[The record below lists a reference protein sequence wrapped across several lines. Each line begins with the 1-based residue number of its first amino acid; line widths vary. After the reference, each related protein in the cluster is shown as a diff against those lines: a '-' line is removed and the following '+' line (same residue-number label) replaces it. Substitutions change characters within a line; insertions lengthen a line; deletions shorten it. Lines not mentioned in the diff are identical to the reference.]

1 VKVIRVTKDDL
12 GVINFIVENLIDIA
26 DGKPSASHLATLLT
40 DDRTYLFA
48 VSIDNNIIGY
58 ALAYRFPSLYSPGFL
73 AYLYDIEVLETHRRK
88 GAGRLLITNL
98 LECLRANNVS
108 ELWLGTAT
116 YNLEG
121 QALFTA
127 AGGIK
132 SSEMFHDFTWELTSK
147 KYPQP

>member
-1 VKVIRVTKDDL
+1 MKVIRVTKDDIS
-12 GVINFIVENLIDIA
+12 VINFIVENLIDIA
-26 DGKPSASHLATLLT
+26 EGKPSASHLTTFLT

-58 ALAYRFPSLYSPGFL
+58 ALAYLFPSLYDTIFL
-73 AYLYDIEVLETHRRK
+73 AYLYDIEVLATHRRK
-88 GAGRLLITNL
+88 GAGRLLINNL
-98 LECLRANNVS
+98 LECLKANNVS

-116 YNLEG
+116 DNLEG

-127 AGGIK
+127 TGGIK
-132 SSEMFHDFTWELTSK
+132 SGEMFNDFTWELTSK